1 MKTYVEVGIKN
12 GLEGRAL
19 ERYVVYMFRR
29 WKTEEE
35 IQCQTGY
42 ASEWAER
49 FKKKVEYN
57 CADSEG
63 QIVLKEIDS

>member
-42 ASEWAER
+42 ASEWAVN
-49 FKKKVEYN
+49 FK
-57 CADSEG
+57 
-63 QIVLKEIDS
+63 I